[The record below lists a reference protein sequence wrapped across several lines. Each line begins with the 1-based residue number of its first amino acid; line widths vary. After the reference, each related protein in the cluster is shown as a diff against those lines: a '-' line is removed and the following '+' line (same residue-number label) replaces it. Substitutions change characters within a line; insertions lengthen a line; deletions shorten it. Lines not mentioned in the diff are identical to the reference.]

1 MSDGNDY
8 EVGYGKPPRKTQFRK
23 GQSGNPSGRPKGAKT
38 KVTQDDIENL
48 ILSEAYRTMEVTENG
63 RPQRLNMVQAA
74 LRSLAVN
81 AARGDFKAQ
90 KMFLT
95 HVQTVEARREA
106 NISAGIGIWITYKK
120 DWQAEFEHCDAL
132 GKKRREPLPH
142 PDEIEMDM
150 STREIIFNGPVDEI
164 EKAKWD
170 AAAVQL
176 AAAKTEIASLKQE
189 LQENPSNPDRL
200 EGYLLDAEEEASFLE
215 GFFPDQATRRRSGFD
230 IRAWRGRNMKLH
242 RLKLEGRYR
251 ELGRKPPEWWS
262 GS

>member
-1 MSDGNDY
+1 
-8 EVGYGKPPRKTQFRK
+8 
-23 GQSGNPSGRPKGAKT
+23 
-38 KVTQDDIENL
+38 
-48 ILSEAYRTMEVTENG
+48 
-63 RPQRLNMVQAA
+63 
-74 LRSLAVN
+74 
-81 AARGDFKAQ
+81 
-90 KMFLT
+90 
-95 HVQTVEARREA
+95 
-106 NISAGIGIWITYKK
+106 
-120 DWQAEFEHCDAL
+120 
-132 GKKRREPLPH
+132 
-142 PDEIEMDM
+142 MDM